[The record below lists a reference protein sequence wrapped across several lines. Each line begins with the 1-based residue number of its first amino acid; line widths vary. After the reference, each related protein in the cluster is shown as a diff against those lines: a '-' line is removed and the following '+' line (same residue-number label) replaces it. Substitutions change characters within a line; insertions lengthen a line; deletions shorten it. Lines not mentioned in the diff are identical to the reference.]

1 MTALT
6 NLAGVVMGLLLTIVA
21 GLLPPALAVPT
32 LGGLSLVE
40 LPTSGQVAAVLLTAL
55 LCGARVGL
63 MTAVA
68 YLAFGLAQFP
78 VFHGGGGPDYVLEP
92 GFGDLLGLIPAAWLV
107 GRIGQQIPLR
117 DPFSLWFV
125 TMMGVVATSLGGG
138 MYLLLGAVTGHWPT
152 PWPELMISHWLLP
165 FLLQALMACPVAVVA
180 ALLRRLLLY

>member
-1 MTALT
+1 MKALA

-21 GLLPPALAVPT
+21 GLLQPTMAVPT

-40 LPTSGQVAAVLLTAL
+40 LPTSAQLAAVLLTAL

-68 YLAFGLAQFP
+68 YLAFGLVQFP
-78 VFHGGGGPDYVLEP
+78 VFHAGGGLDYVLEP
-92 GFGDLLGLIPAAWLV
+92 GFGYLLGLIPAAWLV
-107 GRIGQQIPLR
+107 GRIGQRIPLR
-117 DPFSLWFV
+117 DSFSLWFV
-125 TMMGVVATSLGGG
+125 TMTGIVVASLFGGAH
-138 MYLLLGAVTGHWPT
+138 LLLGAVVGHWPM

-165 FLLQALMACPVAVVA
+165 LLLQAVMACPVAVVA